1 MASSLPSDFI
11 QAVEQFEKLVE
22 TAKLLSEY
30 SAAPDKRKIQ
40 LNEVGQAA
48 FKFLGFPQQVLAR
61 ESEKLREHFF
71 DMRGYYH
78 ALYNPDK
85 DSKIPYPQSY
95 DSLRQLTFQ
104 IQEDRL
110 IKKGAAS
117 KKVIKSKAIIDSD
130 ESDVELIMPKAAGKA
145 STSTEDPGADQMEV
159 DDEKKASHDIGTV
172 PKGISF
178 KKFKPDLENATQD
191 QTEPSQF
198 TSKATTTS
206 KNKKTSKKRRHLAD
220 DDDTTFISA
229 VLKELGYGSSISHV
243 MEEAKLITTM
253 PSDLPNTIP
262 AIKKRLY
269 QFMVE
274 IAVIN
279 DRVRSDLALRTA
291 HIEDA
296 AGLTARLTELEGSP
310 AEN

>member
-1 MASSLPSDFI
+1 MAQNSFSPRAWKAEDVRRDSSWILRLS
-11 QAVEQFEKLVE
+11 VE
-22 TAKLLSEY
+22 
-30 SAAPDKRKIQ
+30 
-40 LNEVGQAA
+40 
-48 FKFLGFPQQVLAR
+48 
-61 ESEKLREHFF
+61 
-71 DMRGYYH
+71 
-78 ALYNPDK
+78 
-85 DSKIPYPQSY
+85 
-95 DSLRQLTFQ
+95 
-104 IQEDRL
+104 
-110 IKKGAAS
+110 
-117 KKVIKSKAIIDSD
+117 
-130 ESDVELIMPKAAGKA
+130 
-145 STSTEDPGADQMEV
+145 EV
-159 DDEKKASHDIGTV
+159 DGFRVAPFLTGTIHSSCLLFSH
-172 PKGISF
+172 
-178 KKFKPDLENATQD
+178 
-191 QTEPSQF
+191 QF

>member
-1 MASSLPSDFI
+1 MASSLPSDFV

-48 FKFLGFPQQVLAR
+48 FKFLGFPQQVLA
-61 ESEKLREHFF
+61 
-71 DMRGYYH
+71 
-78 ALYNPDK
+78 
-85 DSKIPYPQSY
+85 Q
-95 DSLRQLTFQ
+95 
-104 IQEDRL
+104 DRL

-159 DDEKKASHDIGTV
+159 DDDKKASHDIGTV

-191 QTEPSQF
+191 PTEPFSQ
-198 TSKATTTS
+198 ATNTS

-296 AGLTARLTELEGSP
+296 AALTARLTELEGSP